1 MHALGKVG
9 TVRGSRDSE
18 NHTILHIIMIQL
30 SFQAIDRELTKRR
43 QVIEMLTHAGK
54 YYDSL
59 LGEANI
65 VATVRKSNQT

>member
-1 MHALGKVG
+1 ML
-9 TVRGSRDSE
+9 RFQSD
-18 NHTILHIIMIQL
+18 IFLL
-30 SFQAIDRELTKRR
+30 QAIDRELVKRR

-65 VATVRKSNQT
+65 VATVRSQLY

>member
-1 MHALGKVG
+1 MSTKDYRISNL
-9 TVRGSRDSE
+9 
-18 NHTILHIIMIQL
+18 
-30 SFQAIDRELTKRR
+30 QAIDRELTKRR

-65 VATVRKSNQT
+65 VATVRTN